1 MSIHVA
7 LISDYGSG
15 IWHVYGEA
23 QSFGMFACQLEDL
36 GCQVI
41 ENQSDEWEGYTKE
54 EVEEDACSIAQ
65 LLADPRFTPHM

>member
-7 LISDYGSG
+7 LISDYDSG

-23 QSFGMFACQLEDL
+23 QSFNLFACQLEDL

-41 ENQSDEWEGYTKE
+41 ENQSDEWEEE
-54 EVEEDACSIAQ
+54 EVEEDACSIAE